1 MKILPLAKIAAARK
15 RQIERPNKA
24 AMSKVDAAALAQ
36 KWSEWCRGEI
46 GQKCLDVRSLR
57 AGLGA
62 CLETRLWHAFMD
74 GARAAEK
81 MREVVDAKD

>member
-15 RQIERPNKA
+15 RQIEKESPVT
-24 AMSKVDAAALAQ
+24 KVDAAALAQ

-57 AGLGA
+57 ANLGA

-81 MREVVDAKD
+81 MREVVDAKN

>member
-15 RQIERPNKA
+15 RQIERPKKA
-24 AMSKVDAAALAQ
+24 AMPKIDAAALAKGWQ
-36 KWSEWCRGEI
+36 EWCRGEI

-57 AGLGA
+57 ANLGA

-74 GARAAEK
+74 GARAAERMK
-81 MREVVDAKD
+81 P